1 LDNKTAKVRSELIRR
16 LESMTLSRA
25 IFTGVAS
32 FLATSAMLVL
42 VDLNGGIDP
51 LFQAAAIAN
60 ITLNIAR
67 IVFGFAL
74 ISEPSRAAQS
84 SWASG
89 YRWLSH
95 LINGLWC
102 VAAHGV
108 YQRFGTDAQV
118 TFLVLLITCAMI
130 SSAEFAYATMIDLCL
145 GTMVLLGLATTFSM
159 AILGHT
165 AVDYA
170 ISSLGVVFA
179 LFTAFNAWQTNKV
192 MLRGQK
198 DLMEKSDK
206 NELMRSMMNAT
217 PGFMTLIDA
226 EKLSYVMVND
236 DFRNSIGLDV
246 IGTTVGTVEKDQDF
260 YDLLLSFR
268 DSDSRKNI
276 REMEL
281 GAGEHRAPYLVS
293 LAKINGPRPL
303 IAVLSLN
310 ISEQKKTEL
319 ALAKAR
325 SDAEHSGRLAAL
337 GEMISS
343 LAHEIRNPLTII
355 SARAMNLPILAG
367 KEPINATQAGV
378 EGRKIS
384 DMVDRISKIIGTVL
398 KFSRG
403 ETDAPMVMVKLGSM
417 IEEVR
422 LLTDIKCK
430 AGNVE
435 MRINIGDP
443 DVEFECQ
450 QLQLSQVLINMV
462 NNAVDAIEKR
472 SPKWIE
478 ITASASAQTV
488 VFRITDCGPGIPE
501 DVREKMLTPFFTTKP
516 PGKGTGLGLSISR
529 SIIEKHAGK
538 LWIDADAP
546 NTTFVID
553 VPRKQAVSDVT
564 KKAS

>member
-1 LDNKTAKVRSELIRR
+1 
-16 LESMTLSRA
+16 MTLSRA
-25 IFTGVAS
+25 LLTGVAS
-32 FLATSAMLVL
+32 LLATSAMLVL
-42 VDLNGGIDP
+42 VDLNGGIAP
-51 LFQAAAIAN
+51 AFRAAAIAN
-60 ITLNIAR
+60 IALNVVRIA
-67 IVFGFAL
+67 FGTAIL
-74 ISEPSRAAQS
+74 TDSSRAGQKQWINA
-84 SWASG
+84 

-95 LINGLWC
+95 LINVLWC
-102 VAAHGV
+102 VAAHGA
-108 YQRFGTDAQV
+108 YQRFGTDSQV
-118 TFLVLLITCAMI
+118 SFLVLLITCAMI

-145 GTMVLLGLATTFSM
+145 GTMVLLGLATTYSM
-159 AILGHT
+159 AILGNT

-179 LFTAFNAWQTNKV
+179 VFMAFNAWETYKV
-192 MLRGQK
+192 MLRNQK
-198 DLMEKSDK
+198 DLMEKNDK

-226 EKLSYVMVND
+226 DKLSYVMVND
-236 DFRNSIGLDV
+236 DFRKSVGRDV
-246 IGTTVGTVEKDQDF
+246 IGSTVGSVEKDKEF
-260 YDLLLSFR
+260 YDLLSSFR
-268 DSDSRKNI
+268 DSGVAKTI
-276 REMEL
+276 KEMDL
-281 GAGEHRAPYLVS
+281 GTGDHRAPYLVS
-293 LAKINGPRPL
+293 LARINGPRPM

-343 LAHEIRNPLTII
+343 LAHEIRNPLTVI

-367 KEPINATQAGV
+367 KEPITAAQAAT

-403 ETDAPMVMVKLGSM
+403 ETDAPMVMVKLGTM

-430 AGNVE
+430 AASVE

-472 SPKWIE
+472 ESKWID
-478 ITASASAQTV
+478 ITASASAQSV
-488 VFRITDCGPGIPE
+488 VFRVTDCGPGIPAE
-501 DVREKMLTPFFTTKP
+501 VREKMLTPFFTTKP

-529 SIIEKHAGK
+529 SIVEKHAGK
-538 LWIDADAP
+538 LWIDADSP
-546 NTTFVID
+546 NTTFVIE
-553 VPRKQAVSDVT
+553 VPRKQTGTDVT
-564 KKAS
+564 KKVS